1 VLKKRSLDYTDI
13 LEFATQNL
21 ALGVCSKRLKYLG
34 FESISIVTLS
44 DMRSLMKTVKV
55 GINGVGRIGRT
66 ILRAYFN
73 QVAKDSNYNFEVV
86 AINNPGDSRPYI
98 HLLKH
103 DSLHGHL
110 KGEFSFN
117 QESREISY
125 NGRKIKFF
133 SNKNPEEIEWS
144 SVGAQIVIDCT
155 GIFKDKVKL
164 GLHIRGSVKK
174 VIMCAPGKDLDGT
187 FVMGINNNLYD
198 TNKHHIISNA
208 SCTTNC
214 LSPIVKVL
222 LENFGIVNGL
232 MTTVHSYTSDQNLL
246 DNAHEDLRRA
256 RAANLSMIPT
266 STGAAKALGEV
277 IPEVKGKLDGYA
289 VRVPTP
295 DVSMIDLTVV
305 LEKKATKEEINAAMK
320 KAAETHLK
328 GILGYTEEEL
338 VSQDFMGTTESSIL
352 DSKLT
357 NVIGNTAKVI
367 SWYDNEVGFSNRV
380 IDLANFIGQK
390 L

>member
-1 VLKKRSLDYTDI
+1 
-13 LEFATQNL
+13 
-21 ALGVCSKRLKYLG
+21 
-34 FESISIVTLS
+34 
-44 DMRSLMKTVKV
+44 MKTVKV

-66 ILRAYFN
+66 ILRAYFDRLM
-73 QVAKDSNYNFEVV
+73 KDANYNFEIVGV
-86 AINNPGDSRPYI
+86 NNPGEPKPYI

-103 DSLHGHL
+103 DSLHGAL
-110 KGEFSFN
+110 KGDFSFN
-117 QESREISY
+117 NDTREISY

-133 SNKNPEEIEWS
+133 SCKNPEEIDWS
-144 SVGAQIVIDCT
+144 SVGAQIVIDAT
-155 GIFKDKVKL
+155 GKFKDKAGL
-164 GLHIRGSVKK
+164 GLHIRGTVKK

-187 FVMGINNNLYD
+187 FVVGINHENYD
-198 TNKHHIISNA
+198 SNKHHIISNA

-232 MTTVHSYTSDQNLL
+232 MTTVHAYTSDQNLL
-246 DNAHEDLRRA
+246 DNAHDDLRRA

-295 DVSMIDLTVV
+295 DVSMVDLTVV

-320 KAAETHLK
+320 KASETNLK

-338 VSQDFMGTTESSIL
+338 VSMDFMGTSESSYF

-357 NVIGNTAKVI
+357 NVIGNTAKVV

-380 IDLANFIGQK
+380 VDLANYIGQK

>member
-1 VLKKRSLDYTDI
+1 
-13 LEFATQNL
+13 
-21 ALGVCSKRLKYLG
+21 
-34 FESISIVTLS
+34 
-44 DMRSLMKTVKV
+44 MKTVKIGV
-55 GINGVGRIGRT
+55 NGVGRIGRT
-66 ILRAYFN
+66 ILRAYFARM
-73 QVAKDSNYNFEVV
+73 AKDTNTNIEIV
-86 AINNPGDSRPYI
+86 AVNNPGDPKPYI

-103 DSLHGHL
+103 DSLHGKL
-110 KGEFSFN
+110 PGDFSFDN
-117 QESREISY
+117 EAREISY

-133 SNKNPEEIEWS
+133 NCRNPEEIPWS
-144 SVGAQIVIDCT
+144 SVGVHVVIDCT
-155 GIFKDKVKL
+155 GIFKDKAKL
-164 GLHIRGSVKK
+164 GLHMKDTVKK

-187 FVMGINNNLYD
+187 FVMGINNELYD
-198 TNKHHIISNA
+198 SNKHHIISNA

-214 LSPIVKVL
+214 LSPLVKVL
-222 LENFGIVNGL
+222 IENFGIVNGL
-232 MTTVHSYTSDQNLL
+232 MTTIHSYTSDQNLL
-246 DNAHEDLRRA
+246 DNAHDDLRRA

-295 DVSMIDLTVV
+295 DVSLVDLTVV

-320 KAAETHLK
+320 KAAGTNLK

-338 VSQDFMGTTESSIL
+338 VSQDYMGTTESSIL
-352 DSKLT
+352 DAKLT
-357 NVIGNTAKVI
+357 NVIGNTAKIV

>member
-1 VLKKRSLDYTDI
+1 
-13 LEFATQNL
+13 
-21 ALGVCSKRLKYLG
+21 
-34 FESISIVTLS
+34 
-44 DMRSLMKTVKV
+44 MKTVKIGV
-55 GINGVGRIGRT
+55 NGVGRIGRT

-73 QVAKDSNYNFEVV
+73 RVAKDAHTNIEIV
-86 AINNPGDSRPYI
+86 AVNNPGETKPYI

-103 DSLHGHL
+103 DSLHGKL
-110 KGEFSFN
+110 QGDFSYHA
-117 QESREISY
+117 ESREISY

-133 SNKNPEEIEWS
+133 DVKNPEEIDWS
-144 SVGAQIVIDCT
+144 SVGAQIVVDCT
-155 GIFKDKVKL
+155 GIFKDKAKL
-164 GLHIRGSVKK
+164 GLHIRGTVKK

-187 FVMGINNNLYD
+187 FVMGINNEQYD

-214 LSPIVKVL
+214 LAPVVKVL

-277 IPEVKGKLDGYA
+277 IPEIKGKLDGYA

-320 KAAETHLK
+320 KASETNLK

-357 NVIGNTAKVI
+357 NVIGNTAKIV

-380 IDLANFIGQK
+380 VDLAHFIGQK

>member
-1 VLKKRSLDYTDI
+1 
-13 LEFATQNL
+13 
-21 ALGVCSKRLKYLG
+21 
-34 FESISIVTLS
+34 
-44 DMRSLMKTVKV
+44 MKTVKI

-73 QVAKDSNYNFEVV
+73 RMAKDSNTNIEIV
-86 AINNPGDSRPYI
+86 AINNPGDPKPYV

-103 DSLHGHL
+103 DSLHGKL
-110 KGEFSFN
+110 QGDFSFN
-117 QESREISY
+117 YDSKEISY

-133 SNKNPEEIEWS
+133 NLKSPEEIDWS
-144 SVGAQIVIDCT
+144 SLGAQIVIDCT
-155 GIFKDKVKL
+155 GKFKDPSTL
-164 GLHIRGSVKK
+164 GLHLRGSVKK
-174 VIMCAPGKDLDGT
+174 VIMCAPGKNLDGT
-187 FVMGINNNLYD
+187 FVVGINHELYD

-214 LSPIVKVL
+214 LAPVVKVL
-222 LENFGIVNGL
+222 MENFGIVNGL

-295 DVSMIDLTVV
+295 DVSMVDLTVV
-305 LEKKATKEEINAAMK
+305 LEKKATKEEINSAMK
-320 KAAETHLK
+320 KASETNLK

-338 VSQDFMGTTESSIL
+338 VSQDFMGTTESSIF

-357 NVIGNTAKVI
+357 NVIGNTAKIV

-380 IDLANFIGQK
+380 IDLANYIGQK

>member
-1 VLKKRSLDYTDI
+1 
-13 LEFATQNL
+13 
-21 ALGVCSKRLKYLG
+21 
-34 FESISIVTLS
+34 
-44 DMRSLMKTVKV
+44 MKTVKIGV
-55 GINGVGRIGRT
+55 NGVGRIGRT

-73 QVAKDSNYNFEVV
+73 RVAKDAHTNIEIV
-86 AINNPGDSRPYI
+86 AVNNPGESKPYI

-103 DSLHGHL
+103 DSLHGKL
-110 KGEFSFN
+110 QGDFSFHD
-117 QESREISY
+117 ESREISY

-133 SNKNPEEIEWS
+133 NLKNPEEIDWS
-144 SVGAQIVIDCT
+144 SVGAQIVVDCT
-155 GIFKDKVKL
+155 GIFKDKAKL
-164 GLHIRGSVKK
+164 GLHIRGTVKK

-187 FVMGINNNLYD
+187 FVMGINNEQYD

-214 LSPIVKVL
+214 LAPVVKVL

-277 IPEVKGKLDGYA
+277 IPEIKGKLDGYA

-320 KAAETHLK
+320 KASETNLK
-328 GILGYTEEEL
+328 GILGYTDEEL

-357 NVIGNTAKVI
+357 NVIGNTAKVV

-380 IDLANFIGQK
+380 VDLAHFIGQK

>member
-1 VLKKRSLDYTDI
+1 
-13 LEFATQNL
+13 
-21 ALGVCSKRLKYLG
+21 
-34 FESISIVTLS
+34 
-44 DMRSLMKTVKV
+44 MKTVKV
-55 GINGVGRIGRT
+55 GVNGVGRIGRT
-66 ILRAYFN
+66 ILRAYFAK
-73 QVAKDSNYNFEVV
+73 VAKDTNTNIEIV
-86 AINNPGDSRPYI
+86 AVNNPGEHKPYL
-98 HLLKH
+98 HLMKH
-103 DSLHGHL
+103 DSLHGKL
-110 KGEFSFN
+110 TGDFSFN
-117 QESREISY
+117 HEAKEISY

-133 SNKNPEEIEWS
+133 SCKNPEEIDWS
-144 SVGAQIVIDCT
+144 SVGAQIVVDCT
-155 GIFKDKVKL
+155 GIFKDKAKL
-164 GLHIRGSVKK
+164 GLHMRGTVKK

-187 FVMGINNNLYD
+187 FVMGINNEKYD
-198 TNKHHIISNA
+198 GAKHHIISNA

-214 LSPIVKVL
+214 LAPIVKVL
-222 LENFGIVNGL
+222 HENFGIVNGL

-246 DNAHEDLRRA
+246 DNAHDDLRRA

-277 IPEVKGKLDGYA
+277 IPEMLGKLDGYA

-295 DVSMIDLTVV
+295 DVSMVDLTVV
-305 LEKKATKEEINAAMK
+305 LEKKATKQEINEAMK
-320 KAAETHLK
+320 NASQGNLK

-338 VSQDFMGTTESSIL
+338 VSMDFMGAPESSYL

-357 NVIGNTAKVI
+357 NVIGNTAKVV